1 MNVLQT
7 WHDYSH
13 LRIMKSFLL
22 ASIVLIGMGSTL
34 YMPHLNETTVDSN
47 SESSDFMEFLADTG
61 SIVYESRGDENMGKE
76 RMTRKI
82 KMNGKVSWVY
92 WSEALGQRNL
102 GYVYED
108 GYEYVYFLGN
118 SRNKY
123 KLVRDRC
130 GFTCVHPDGDTQF
143 YRQVKPSCR

>member
-1 MNVLQT
+1 MSSSL
-7 WHDYSH
+7 YEIFS
-13 LRIMKSFLL
+13 LP
-22 ASIVLIGMGSTL
+22 AVLIGMGSTL
-34 YMPHLNETTVDSN
+34 YTSWANETTVDLINESSN
-47 SESSDFMEFLADTG
+47 SMEFLADTG

-108 GYEYVYFLGN
+108 GYEYVYFSGN
-118 SRNKY
+118 SKSKY
-123 KLVRDRC
+123 KLIRDRC
-130 GFTCVHPDGDTQF
+130 GFTCVHPDEDTQF
-143 YRQVKPSCR
+143 YRQVKPACR

>member
-1 MNVLQT
+1 
-7 WHDYSH
+7 
-13 LRIMKSFLL
+13 MKSFLL
-22 ASIVLIGMGSTL
+22 ASIVFLGMGSTL
-34 YMPHLNETTVDSN
+34 YIPHLNETTVDSN
-47 SESSDFMEFLADTG
+47 NESSAFMEFLADTG

-108 GYEYVYFLGN
+108 GYEYVYFSGN
-118 SRNKY
+118 SRSKY

-143 YRQVKPSCR
+143 YRQVKPTCR

>member
-1 MNVLQT
+1 
-7 WHDYSH
+7 
-13 LRIMKSFLL
+13 MKSFLL
-22 ASIVLIGMGSTL
+22 ASAVLIGMGSTL
-34 YMPHLNETTVDSN
+34 YTSWVNETTVDLNNESSN
-47 SESSDFMEFLADTG
+47 SMEFLADTG

-108 GYEYVYFLGN
+108 GYEYVYFSGN
-118 SRNKY
+118 SKSKY
-123 KLVRDRC
+123 KLIRDRC

-143 YRQVKPSCR
+143 YRQVKPACR

>member
-1 MNVLQT
+1 
-7 WHDYSH
+7 
-13 LRIMKSFLL
+13 MKSFLL

-34 YMPHLNETTVDSN
+34 YMPHLNETTLDSN
-47 SESSDFMEFLADTG
+47 NESSDFMEFFADTG

-108 GYEYVYFLGN
+108 GYECVYFSGN

-123 KLVRDRC
+123 KLVRDCC

-143 YRQVKPSCR
+143 YRQVKPTCR

>member
-1 MNVLQT
+1 
-7 WHDYSH
+7 
-13 LRIMKSFLL
+13 MKSFLL
-22 ASIVLIGMGSTL
+22 ASIVLLGMGSTL
-34 YMPHLNETTVDSN
+34 YIPHLNETTVNSN
-47 SESSDFMEFLADTG
+47 NESFEFMEFLADTG

-108 GYEYVYFLGN
+108 GYEYVYFSGN
-118 SRNKY
+118 SRSKY

-143 YRQVKPSCR
+143 YRQVKPTCR